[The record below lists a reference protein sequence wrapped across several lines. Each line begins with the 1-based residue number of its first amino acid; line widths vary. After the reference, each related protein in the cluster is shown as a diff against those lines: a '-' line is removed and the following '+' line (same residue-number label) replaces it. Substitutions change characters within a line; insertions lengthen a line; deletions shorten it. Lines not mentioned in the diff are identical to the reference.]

1 MLVHPNGAASK
12 ASDEDMH
19 ISFAPAPDYA
29 GIAAA
34 AGAGDVHALR
44 VEEASQLRTVLR
56 DAVAKVRAGTTTVVD
71 CKIVSGC

>member
-1 MLVHPNGAASK
+1 MMVHPNGAASK
-12 ASDEDMH
+12 ATDEDMH

-44 VEEASQLRTVLR
+44 VDEASQLETVLK
-56 DAVAKVRAGTTTVVD
+56 DAVAKVRAGNTTVVD
-71 CKIVSGC
+71 CKIVPGC